1 MLLLFDNFE
10 HLLGAAVELAT
21 LLASCPN
28 LNLLVT
34 SRQPLRLS
42 GEQEYAVPPFG
53 HEEAV
58 HFFAS
63 RARAVVPDL
72 LIDDAVPQIC
82 RRLDDLPL
90 ALELAAARVKALS
103 PGQIL
108 ERLEQRMALL
118 TGGTRDAPER
128 QQTLRAA
135 IEWSYDLLSE
145 QERRLFIKLSVFA
158 GGCTFAAAETI
169 ADADLE
175 TLQSL
180 VEKSLLRF
188 SNERYWMLE
197 TIREFATESLES
209 AEMTALEGRHA
220 NYFLVLL
227 ESAEADLLGG
237 SGEDA
242 YDSLEAERDNIWA
255 ALEHLRQA
263 GEAETEL
270 RFAIAA
276 ARFWSHS
283 YVTEGRRRIE
293 DAVAGAPAASD
304 ALRAKALFSL
314 TTFARLQTDLGAAAE
329 FAEASLELYRAVGD
343 DMGVARTSGLIANV
357 ACTSGDLDRAKVLYE
372 ETAKAF
378 RRLGMK
384 REVSSTLD
392 NLGYVA
398 ALQGDDL
405 EAQNLYEQSLHLA
418 LEIDSRETAAT
429 ARLNLG
435 FAALRCGELADAERW
450 FEQCSEYAVETGNK
464 LTMSYCFEGWGY
476 ISAAQAAPRLGTLLL
491 AAAHALRESAGI
503 SLDPLEHRTHDN
515 ALKNLQAAL
524 GQEFD
529 AVWADGLVME
539 FNEALAHAR
548 SKT

>member
-1 MLLLFDNFE
+1 MRCRE
-10 HLLGAAVELAT
+10 
-21 LLASCPN
+21 
-28 LNLLVT
+28 
-34 SRQPLRLS
+34 
-42 GEQEYAVPPFG
+42 
-53 HEEAV
+53 
-58 HFFAS
+58 
-63 RARAVVPDL
+63 
-72 LIDDAVPQIC
+72 IC

-293 DAVAGAPAASD
+293 DAVAGAP
-304 ALRAKALFSL
+304 
-314 TTFARLQTDLGAAAE
+314 
-329 FAEASLELYRAVGD
+329 
-343 DMGVARTSGLIANV
+343 
-357 ACTSGDLDRAKVLYE
+357 
-372 ETAKAF
+372 
-378 RRLGMK
+378 RR
-384 REVSSTLD
+384 
-392 NLGYVA
+392 
-398 ALQGDDL
+398 
-405 EAQNLYEQSLHLA
+405 
-418 LEIDSRETAAT
+418 
-429 ARLNLG
+429 
-435 FAALRCGELADAERW
+435 
-450 FEQCSEYAVETGNK
+450 
-464 LTMSYCFEGWGY
+464 
-476 ISAAQAAPRLGTLLL
+476 
-491 AAAHALRESAGI
+491 
-503 SLDPLEHRTHDN
+503 RTHYVPKHSIGSRLSPD
-515 ALKNLQAAL
+515 
-524 GQEFD
+524 
-529 AVWADGLVME
+529 
-539 FNEALAHAR
+539 
-548 SKT
+548 SKRI